1 MEVSNM
7 KNMVVLKNLPSNI
20 VEEAFVL
27 KANKKIKNL
36 ERVDGSKKN
45 LSKDSSKKKESDYM
59 LKEAE
64 MIVSNYISKIESNDK
79 NSVFKKKTEWKKNKK
94 LKKYA
99 YFSTAIAII
108 EGLILL
114 CI

>member
-20 VEEAFVL
+20 VEEAFVVL

-36 ERVDGSKKN
+36 ERVDGSKKS
-45 LSKDSSKKKESDYM
+45 LSKDSSKKES
-59 LKEAE
+59 E

>member
-20 VEEAFVL
+20 VEEAYVVL
-27 KANKKIKNL
+27 KANKRIKNL
-36 ERVDGSKKN
+36 EKVENSKKLVSEN
-45 LSKDSSKKKESDYM
+45 KIQKDSTYM

-64 MIVSNYISKIESNDK
+64 MLVTDYISKIENVKNDNK
-79 NSVFKKKTEWKKNKK
+79 IIENNKKNKK

-99 YFSTAIAII
+99 YISTAIAVL
-108 EGLILL
+108 EGIVLL
-114 CI
+114 SI